1 MRFTMERLM
10 LIWIFSSGPKAC
22 DVGINPVFFGE
33 LAVIGGT
40 ECSSVVEQ
48 WHCKLCAAGSIP
60 AFPIP
65 YSGGIRRRYC
75 GSIGLNPQ
83 LR

>member
-10 LIWIFSSGPKAC
+10 LIWIFVSSPKTYE
-22 DVGINPVFFGE
+22 VKINSVSK
-33 LAVIGGT
+33 LTVTGGT
-40 ECSSVVEQ
+40 ECSSGGRAHYKSEV
-48 WHCKLCAAGSIP
+48 AGSNP

>member
-1 MRFTMERLM
+1 MM
-10 LIWIFSSGPKAC
+10 
-22 DVGINPVFFGE
+22 
-33 LAVIGGT
+33 

-48 WHCKLCAAGSIP
+48 WPCKLCVAGSIP

-75 GSIGLNPQ
+75 GSIGLSPQ

>member
-1 MRFTMERLM
+1 M
-10 LIWIFSSGPKAC
+10 LIWIFVSSPKAYE
-22 DVGINPVFFGE
+22 VKINSVSK
-33 LAVIGGT
+33 LVVKGGT

-48 WHCKLCAAGSIP
+48 WPCKLCVAGSIP